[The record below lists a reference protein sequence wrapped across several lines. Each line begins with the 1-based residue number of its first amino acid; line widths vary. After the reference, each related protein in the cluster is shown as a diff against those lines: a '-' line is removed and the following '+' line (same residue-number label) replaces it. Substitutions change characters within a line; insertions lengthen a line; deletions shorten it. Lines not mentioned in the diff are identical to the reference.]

1 MTVRVYILGGF
12 RMAAVKT
19 ASVNVRIDN
28 QVKIQAEAILSQ
40 MGIPRAVAIDMF
52 YRQIIMHSG
61 LPFSLT
67 IPRAEAKELPTR
79 DAMSD
84 EAFDQ
89 MMMTGLQQARADE
102 SLDAEDF
109 FDKLESGL
117 RVPPVR
123 GRG

>member
-1 MTVRVYILGGF
+1 
-12 RMAAVKT
+12 MAAVKT

-52 YRQIIMHSG
+52 YRQIIMYSG

-67 IPRAEAKELPTR
+67 IPRAEAKDLPTR

>member
-1 MTVRVYILGGF
+1 MVDQTVYHGSSHLFIG
-12 RMAAVKT
+12 KDT
-19 ASVNVRIDN
+19 
-28 QVKIQAEAILSQ
+28 
-40 MGIPRAVAIDMF
+40 
-52 YRQIIMHSG
+52 MHSG

-67 IPRAEAKELPTR
+67 ISRAEAKDLPTR

-117 RVPPVR
+117 RVPSVR